1 MRPEVGQWYI
11 NEESKQQFE
20 VVALDMETDSIEIQY
35 FEGEID
41 DLDFEDWYSLP
52 LVTMDAPEDW
62 SGPYET
68 DDYYLD
74 DAEEAEYSEHIDHFL
89 HHSEHSEH

>member
-1 MRPEVGQWYI
+1 MRPEIGQWYL

-20 VVALDMETDSIEIQY
+20 VVAMDVELDGIEIQY
-35 FEGEID
+35 FEGEIGE
-41 DLDFEDWYSLP
+41 LDIETWYSLP
-52 LVTMDAPEDW
+52 LIQMDAPEDW

-74 DAEEAEYSEHIDHFL
+74 DSEEAEYSEHIDQFFN
-89 HHSEHSEH
+89 SIEHTDH